1 MLRRWSKRRSLKWW
15 SRGDLEPVTGAGGL
29 LVSHWPVK
37 SSAAVKLTT
46 TAIAELKAHPEI
58 GRAEALRRAM
68 LALMQD
74 KSDPANAHP
83 AVWAP
88 FMVVGEGGS
97 DAKR

>member
-1 MLRRWSKRRSLKWW
+1 MRA
-15 SRGDLEPVTGAGGL
+15 DLADGPPGSESGVPDL
-29 LVSHWPVK
+29 CP
-37 SSAAVKLTT
+37 
-46 TAIAELKAHPEI
+46 AIAELKAHPEI

-68 LALMQD
+68 LALMRD

>member
-1 MLRRWSKRRSLKWW
+1 
-15 SRGDLEPVTGAGGL
+15 
-29 LVSHWPVK
+29 VK

-46 TAIAELKAHPEI
+46 TAIAELKAHSEI
-58 GRAEALRRAM
+58 GRAGALRRAM
-68 LALMQD
+68 LALMRD

>member
-1 MLRRWSKRRSLKWW
+1 M
-15 SRGDLEPVTGAGGL
+15 
-29 LVSHWPVK
+29 K

-58 GRAEALRRAM
+58 GRAEALRHAM

-74 KSDPANAHP
+74 KSDPSNAHP
-83 AVWAP
+83 AIWAP